1 VETTDLSYYSLW
13 ESGAMEMG
21 GSIKL
26 FSMGWYFACFGG
38 GGRSMGINFGISTVV
53 TRESC

>member
-1 VETTDLSYYSLW
+1 METTDLSYYSLW

-26 FSMGWYFACFGG
+26 FSMGWYFARFRDIGH
-38 GGRSMGINFGISTVV
+38 SMGIIWLCVLWFSGNA
-53 TRESC
+53 